1 MNAAHQDSI
10 YILHQHI
17 KCVIKA
23 VAVLTP
29 SVEIK
34 LDVAALAVL
43 PLRLCCALLA
53 VPRPP
58 LGQVDPQ
65 RGLAGE
71 DDGAEAGEAAEVGGG
86 AGQQQQEPDQQP
98 RGHPAHLHPASHGLH
113 PPHADLSMSN
123 LGAR

>member
-1 MNAAHQDSI
+1 M
-10 YILHQHI
+10 
-17 KCVIKA
+17 
-23 VAVLTP
+23 AVLTP

-43 PLRLCCALLA
+43 PLRLSCALLA

-113 PPHADLSMSN
+113 LHPPHDDLSTSN

>member
-1 MNAAHQDSI
+1 M
-10 YILHQHI
+10 
-17 KCVIKA
+17 
-23 VAVLTP
+23 AVLTP

-43 PLRLCCALLA
+43 PLRLSCALLA

-71 DDGAEAGEAAEVGGG
+71 DDGAEAGEAAYCNWHEAV
-86 AGQQQQEPDQQP
+86 AVDEMA
-98 RGHPAHLHPASHGLH
+98 RGV
-113 PPHADLSMSN
+113 
-123 LGAR
+123 LGAHRGP